1 MSSLVIA
8 LELDPEEIAEQQ
20 LMKEKKK
27 ALSAMEKAR
36 VQDLED
42 ARSEAEMLLKLQV
55 ITRPL
60 ILHSEIL

>member
-27 ALSAMEKAR
+27 ALSAMEK
-36 VQDLED
+36 V
-42 ARSEAEMLLKLQV
+42 
-55 ITRPL
+55 
-60 ILHSEIL
+60 